1 MRNEWKSD
9 ERICNRRVSD
19 ERISDELISKGR
31 VSNKRISD
39 ETNSN
44 EQKNYQRISNEPNSD
59 EQNSN
64 QRISEL
70 TLEQLQPG
78 TPQVLPGGG
87 FVTLTLVTD
96 SFGSHLHLLTISNGR
111 LVFTVILERGM
122 DIGEIRL
129 DAEKISW
136 EREERYLLH
145 PDHVDLSDNEHS
157 GWDSGFYAAV
167 AAIGPEIFGT
177 PDEVRTVHGTGSYSP
192 ALPESERLTWDEQQI
207 CLEGNV
213 PVRGYGPLPVY
224 AKTVRIV
231 TRYGAANLFRE
242 DTVRNLTEVAQPVDD
257 GYHIQLAGAYM
268 SGGGSYILPVS
279 TAKML
284 LRDSA
289 PPEVDPLAVYDSE
302 TRLDPIRCYQYVPEP
317 VEGLA
322 DLPQVRDYCADGGG
336 EQLTAEMLVNAGQ
349 DTAAY
354 VIRSLQCYPRSLIAK
369 RAVTD
374 RMYALEPCKTRPNSL
389 EQKTIDGEVV
399 YIGPRGQSIGWI
411 IIGAS
416 RDPKEITTLAHMIR
430 SAAK

>member
-1 MRNEWKSD
+1 MSKERESD
-9 ERICNRRVSD
+9 ERESD
-19 ERISDELISKGR
+19 ERISNERISKGP
-31 VSNKRISD
+31 
-39 ETNSN
+39 NSN
-44 EQKNYQRISNEPNSD
+44 GQKNYQRISNELNSD

-70 TLEQLQPG
+70 TLAQLQPDI
-78 TPQVLPGGG
+78 PQKLPEGG
-87 FVTLTLVTD
+87 FVTLTVVTD
-96 SFGSHLHLLTISNGR
+96 RFGSQMHLLTISNGR

-122 DIGEIRL
+122 DIGEIWL

-136 EREERYLLH
+136 ERDGQYLLH
-145 PDHVDLSDNEHS
+145 PDHVDLTDNEHS

-192 ALPESERLTWDEQQI
+192 ALPESVRLTWDEQQI

-213 PVRGYGPLPVY
+213 PVRGYSTLPVY
-224 AKTVRIV
+224 DKTIRIV
-231 TRYGAANLFRE
+231 TRYGAATLFRE
-242 DTVRNLTEVAQPVDD
+242 DTVRNLTDAAQPVDD

-279 TAKML
+279 PGKML
-284 LRDSA
+284 LRDAA
-289 PPEVDPLAVYDSE
+289 PPEGDPLTVYDSG
-302 TRLDPIRCYQYVPEP
+302 TRLDPIRCYQYIPGP

-322 DLPQVRDYCADGGG
+322 DLPQVRGYQAAAADDQ
-336 EQLTAEMLVNAGQ
+336 ELTAEMLVNAGQ

-369 RAVTD
+369 RAISD
-374 RMYALEPCKTRPNSL
+374 FMYALEPCKTRPNSL

-399 YIGPRGQSIGWI
+399 SIGPRGQSTGWI

-416 RDPKEITTLAHMIR
+416 RDPQEITTLAHMIR

>member
-1 MRNEWKSD
+1 MSNERESD
-9 ERICNRRVSD
+9 ERV
-19 ERISDELISKGR
+19 SDELIS
-31 VSNKRISD
+31 NELISD
-39 ETNSN
+39 EPNSN
-44 EQKNYQRISNEPNSD
+44 

-78 TPQVLPGGG
+78 VPQTLPGGG
-87 FVTLTLVTD
+87 FVTLKLITD
-96 SFGSHLHLLTISNGR
+96 RFGSQMHLLIISNGR

-122 DIGEIRL
+122 DIGEIWL

-145 PDHVDLSDNEHS
+145 PDHVDLTDNVHS
-157 GWDSGFYAAV
+157 GWDSGFYAAL

-177 PDEVRTVHGTGSYSP
+177 PDEVRTVHGTWSYSP
-192 ALPESERLTWDEQQI
+192 ALPESVRLTWDEQQI

-213 PVRGYGPLPVY
+213 LVGGYGPLPVY
-224 AKTVRIV
+224 DKTIRII
-231 TRYGAANLFRE
+231 TRYGAATLFRE
-242 DTVRNLTEVAQPVDD
+242 DTVLNLTDVAQPVDD

-279 TAKML
+279 PGKML

-289 PPEVDPLAVYDSE
+289 PLEVDPLTVYDSG

-322 DLPQVRDYCADGGG
+322 DLPQVRGYQAAAADDQ
-336 EQLTAEMLVNAGQ
+336 ELTAEMLVNAGQ

-369 RAVTD
+369 RAVSD

-399 YIGPRGQSIGWI
+399 YIGPRGQSTGWI
-411 IIGAS
+411 IIGVT
-416 RDPKEITTLAHMIR
+416 RDPQEITTLAHMIR

>member
-1 MRNEWKSD
+1 M
-9 ERICNRRVSD
+9 
-19 ERISDELISKGR
+19 
-31 VSNKRISD
+31 
-39 ETNSN
+39 
-44 EQKNYQRISNEPNSD
+44 
-59 EQNSN
+59 
-64 QRISEL
+64 SEL

-78 TPQVLPGGG
+78 TPQVLHGGG
-87 FVTLTLVTD
+87 FVTLTLIAD
-96 SFGSHLHLLTISNGR
+96 RFSSQMHMLTISNGR

-122 DIGEIRL
+122 DIGEIWL

-177 PDEVRTVHGTGSYSP
+177 PDELRTVHGTGSYSP
-192 ALPESERLTWDEQQI
+192 ALPESLRLTWDEQQI
-207 CLEGNV
+207 CLESNV

-231 TRYGAANLFRE
+231 TRYGAATLFRE
-242 DTVRNLTEVAQPVDD
+242 DTVLNLTDVAQPVDD

-268 SGGGSYILPVS
+268 SGGGSYVLPVS

-289 PPEVDPLAVYDSE
+289 PPEVDPLTIYDSE
-302 TRLDPIRCYQYVPEP
+302 TRLNPIRCYQYVPEP

-322 DLPQVRDYCADGGG
+322 DLAQVRDYCADGGG

-369 RAVTD
+369 RAVSD

-399 YIGPRGQSIGWI
+399 YIGPRGQSTGWI
-411 IIGAS
+411 ILGAT
-416 RDPKEITTLAHMIR
+416 RDPQEITTLTHMIR

>member
-1 MRNEWKSD
+1 MSNEWKSD
-9 ERICNRRVSD
+9 ECICNGRVCIGRVSDELVSKGRVSD
-19 ERISDELISKGR
+19 ERISDELIS
-31 VSNKRISD
+31 NERISD

-44 EQKNYQRISNEPNSD
+44 EQNS
-59 EQNSN
+59 S

-87 FVTLTLVTD
+87 LVTLTLVTD
-96 SFGSHLHLLTISNGR
+96 SFGSHIHLLTISNGR

-122 DIGEIRL
+122 DIGEICL

-192 ALPESERLTWDEQQI
+192 ALPESVRLTWDEQQI

-224 AKTVRIV
+224 AKTVRII

-268 SGGGSYILPVS
+268 TGGGVISCRSPPQKCCSATLPR
-279 TAKML
+279 
-284 LRDSA
+284 LRW
-289 PPEVDPLAVYDSE
+289 
-302 TRLDPIRCYQYVPEP
+302 TR
-317 VEGLA
+317 
-322 DLPQVRDYCADGGG
+322 
-336 EQLTAEMLVNAGQ
+336 
-349 DTAAY
+349 
-354 VIRSLQCYPRSLIAK
+354 
-369 RAVTD
+369 
-374 RMYALEPCKTRPNSL
+374 
-389 EQKTIDGEVV
+389 
-399 YIGPRGQSIGWI
+399 
-411 IIGAS
+411 
-416 RDPKEITTLAHMIR
+416 
-430 SAAK
+430 

>member
-1 MRNEWKSD
+1 MNGEQVDNERKSD
-9 ERICNRRVSD
+9 ES
-19 ERISDELISKGR
+19 ISNGR
-31 VSNKRISD
+31 VSN
-39 ETNSN
+39 EQNGN
-44 EQKNYQRISNEPNSD
+44 EL
-59 EQNSN
+59 NSN
-64 QRISEL
+64 QRVSEL

-78 TPQVLPGGG
+78 TRQVLPGGG

-96 SFGSHLHLLTISNGR
+96 SFGSHIHLLTISNGR

-122 DIGEIRL
+122 DIGEIWL
-129 DAEKISW
+129 EAEKISW
-136 EREERYLLH
+136 ERDERYLLH

-177 PDEVRTVHGTGSYSP
+177 PDEVRTVHGTGSYSSAQP
-192 ALPESERLTWDEQQI
+192 GSVRLTWDEQQI

-231 TRYGAANLFRE
+231 IRYGAATLFRE
-242 DTVRNLTEVAQPVDD
+242 DTVLNLTDVAQPVDD

-268 SGGGSYILPVS
+268 SGGGSYVLPVS

-289 PPEVDPLAVYDSE
+289 PPEVDPLIIYDAE

-369 RAVTD
+369 RAVSD

-399 YIGPRGQSIGWI
+399 YIGPHGQSTGWI
-411 IIGAS
+411 IIGAT
-416 RDPKEITTLAHMIR
+416 RDPQEITTLTHMIR
-430 SAAK
+430 SAAN